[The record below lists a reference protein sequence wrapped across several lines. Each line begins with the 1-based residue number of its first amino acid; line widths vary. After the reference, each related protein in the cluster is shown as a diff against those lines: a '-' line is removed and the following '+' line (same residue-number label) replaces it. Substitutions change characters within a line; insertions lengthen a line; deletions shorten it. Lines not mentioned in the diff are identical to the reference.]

1 MPVLVTWVLMDE
13 HMQPID
19 TKAGHPWEGCCSAF
33 LRMSEEVA
41 AAFLSLPEEHSDN
54 RNGILKQ
61 AA

>member
-1 MPVLVTWVLMDE
+1 MDE
-13 HMQPID
+13 HTQLIHA
-19 TKAGHPWEGCCSAF
+19 KAGHSGKRCCSAF

-41 AAFLSLPEEHSDN
+41 AAFLSLPKEHSDN

>member
-1 MPVLVTWVLMDE
+1 MSTHSMAV
-13 HMQPID
+13 HM
-19 TKAGHPWEGCCSAF
+19 KAGHPWEGCCSAF

-54 RNGILKQ
+54 RNGILKR